1 MVLRSIRNHIITNS
15 GLVGMQ
21 PTPKASPKGNL
32 PSGSKETKG
41 EEKKAKKERKEKKEK
56 KERKEKKEEGQMN
69 KDKESLPE
77 K

>member
-1 MVLRSIRNHIITNS
+1 MVLRSIRNHID
-15 GLVGMQ
+15 
-21 PTPKASPKGNL
+21 AAH
-32 PSGSKETKG
+32 SKSQSKG
-41 EEKKAKKERKEKKEK
+41 ESAVGVKGDKGGGKKKAKKERKEKKEK